1 VVDKE
6 LLKER
11 VAQIKKELFAEIKET
26 AAEAYREQTLQMMQ
40 SSSSS
45 SSSSLD
51 MKKMMAMK
59 GQKT

>member
-1 VVDKE
+1 MVNKE

-11 VAQIKKELFAEIKET
+11 VAQIKKELFAEIKEA

-45 SSSSLD
+45 SID
-51 MKKMMAMK
+51 MKKMMSMK